1 MIRRARDTFGGG
13 TSGEAAE
20 AAVGRGMA
28 DVLAALDSVIDDDAT
43 LGRIRTRLGESVPG
57 AAVDRAA
64 RAVAD
69 EAGARTGLAEAITIP
84 RARRPVASRRR
95 LALCSVAAVAAALA
109 AGAVALAAI
118 GMPAAGPGGVERPAV
133 NTAYVVKRVD
143 SALSAANPG
152 AIAQMTVTTQSAATS
167 GSQAAPATA
176 EEWSYGDQWRAVTY
190 SSSGHLLY
198 DEGSGTASLYTV
210 VNYRTRA
217 WARQHESG
225 RPAALAPGARGCVP
239 VVAALPLLFQ
249 PGLPAGGPD
258 ASWLPSTVAKDLRA
272 AVSCGNLA
280 SAGTQRVDGI
290 ETIKLTSSPDSMI
303 PETIWVSP
311 GTYLPVRVVIRPAP
325 GTPGPWQSVNIT
337 WPKPTTQN
345 LANLTVPIPAGFRR
359 VPLAVAVRSTSQAT
373 RVWTKL

>member
-1 MIRRARDTFGGG
+1 
-13 TSGEAAE
+13 
-20 AAVGRGMA
+20 
-28 DVLAALDSVIDDDAT
+28 
-43 LGRIRTRLGESVPG
+43 
-57 AAVDRAA
+57 VDRAA

-84 RARRPVASRRR
+84 RASRPVASRRR
-95 LALCSVAAVAAALA
+95 LALWSVAAVAAALA

-118 GMPAAGPGGVERPAV
+118 GMPAAGPGGVERPAA

-167 GSQAAPATA
+167 SSQAAPATA
-176 EEWSYGDQWRAVTY
+176 KEWSYGDQWRAVTY

-290 ETIKLTSSPDSMI
+290 EAIKLTSSPDSLI

-311 GTYLPVRVVIRPAP
+311 GTYLPVRVVIRPGP

-337 WPKPTTQN
+337 WLKPTTQN

>member
-1 MIRRARDTFGGG
+1 MIRRLRDAFGGG
-13 TSGEAAE
+13 TSSEVAD
-20 AAVGRGMA
+20 AAVGGGMA
-28 DVLAALDSVIDDDAT
+28 DVLAALDNVIDDDAA
-43 LGRIRTRLGESVPG
+43 LGRIRTRLGENVPC

-69 EAGARTGLAEAITIP
+69 HAGARTGMVEAITTA
-84 RARRPVASRRR
+84 RAGRPVASRRR
-95 LALCSVAAVAAALA
+95 MALCSMAAVAALA
-109 AGAVALAAI
+109 AGAVVLATT
-118 GMPAAGPGGVERPAV
+118 GMPAAGPRGIERPAV
-133 NTAYVVKRVD
+133 STAYVVKRVD
-143 SALSAANPG
+143 GALSAADPG
-152 AIAQMTVTTQSAATS
+152 AIAQMTVTTQSAAAS
-167 GSQAAPATA
+167 GGRAAPATA
-176 EEWSYGDQWRAVTY
+176 QEWSYGDRWRAVTY

-198 DEGSGTASLYTV
+198 DEGSSTASVYTV

-217 WARQHESG
+217 WARQQESG
-225 RPAALAPGARGCVP
+225 RPAALAPGARGCEP

-290 ETIKLTSSPDSMI
+290 EAIKLTSSPDSMI

-337 WPKPTTQN
+337 WPRPTTQN

-359 VPLAVAVRSTSQAT
+359 VPLAEAVRSTSQAT
-373 RVWTKL
+373 RVWSKL

>member
-1 MIRRARDTFGGG
+1 MIRRLLDTFGGG
-13 TSGEAAE
+13 TSIQAAD

-28 DVLAALDSVIDDDAT
+28 DVLAALDNVIDDDAALRRICARLDENVPSAA
-43 LGRIRTRLGESVPG
+43 LGRDAAGGACAETGAPG
-57 AAVDRAA
+57 PAVTAA
-64 RAVAD
+64 RASRPA
-69 EAGARTGLAEAITIP
+69 AYR
-84 RARRPVASRRR
+84 RRP
-95 LALCSVAAVAAALA
+95 ALLSAAAVAAVLT
-109 AGAVALAAI
+109 AGAVAVAAI
-118 GMPAAGPGGVERPAV
+118 GLPGAGRGSIERPAV

-167 GSQAAPATA
+167 GGQATPATA
-176 EEWSYGDQWRAVTY
+176 EEWSYGDRWRAVTH
-190 SSSGHLLY
+190 SSSGHVLY
-198 DEGSGTASLYTV
+198 DEGSGTASVYTV
-210 VNYRTRA
+210 VNYRTQT

-225 RPAALAPGARGCVP
+225 RPAALAPGARGCAP

-290 ETIKLTSSPDSMI
+290 EAIKLTSSPDSVI

-325 GTPGPWQSVNIT
+325 GTPGPWQGVNIT
-337 WPKPTTQN
+337 WLKATTQN
-345 LANLTVPIPAGFRR
+345 LANLTVAIPSGFRR
-359 VPLAVAVRSTSQAT
+359 VPLAEAVRSTSQAT
-373 RVWTKL
+373 RVWSRL